1 MNSAE
6 IVLRVYIRRTEWSRV
21 CQIKFS
27 LSTTN
32 KIILVIISPTIC
44 YSGFSRTL
52 NQNHPLILFTDNSTT
67 VVPTYKSGQSS
78 DFETNLWKCA
88 RDAPSRK
95 SSPFISLVISRLK
108 VSATRFKSISL
119 LNYNFNF
126 KKWEINLNFYVLAKC
141 YFSKCQK
148 DCNNNTGYQE
158 QNN

>member
-6 IVLRVYIRRTEWSRV
+6 IILRVYIRRTEWSRV

-95 SSPFISLVISRLK
+95 SSPFISLVMSRLN

-126 KKWEINLNFYVLAKC
+126 KKWEINLNFYILAKC
-141 YFSKCQK
+141 YFSQCQK
-148 DCNNNTGYQE
+148 RLQ
-158 QNN
+158 